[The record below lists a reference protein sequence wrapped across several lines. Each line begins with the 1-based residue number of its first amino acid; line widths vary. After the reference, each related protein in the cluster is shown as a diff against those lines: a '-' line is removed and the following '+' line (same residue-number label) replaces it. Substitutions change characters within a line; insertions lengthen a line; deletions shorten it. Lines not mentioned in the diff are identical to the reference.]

1 MTGVFESPP
10 NDPSGKE
17 LNPLLKLALELGPL
31 AIFFLGNAYGDW
43 LAEMFPPLAALGGR
57 LFVGTA
63 LFIVATV
70 IALAVSF
77 ALTRRL
83 PIMPFVSAIV
93 VLVFGG
99 MTLWLQNEAFIKIK
113 PTIIYVLFAAILLG
127 GLLFNRP
134 LLGYVFDS
142 AFRLDDAGWRKL
154 TLRWGIFFFV
164 MAIVNEIVWRNFST
178 DFWVTFK
185 AFGFIPLTVLFTLT
199 QLPLIQ
205 RHSLPEP
212 EKS

>member
-1 MTGVFESPP
+1 MGIFERSP
-10 NDPSGKE
+10 NDPKLKQ
-17 LNPLLKLALELGPL
+17 LNPGLKLALELGPL
-31 AIFFLGNAYGDW
+31 AIFFFGNAFGDR
-43 LAEMFPPLAALGGR
+43 LATWFPPLAALGGR
-57 LFVGTA
+57 LFIGTA

-70 IALAVSF
+70 AALAVSYIMI
-77 ALTRRL
+77 RRL

-99 MTLWLQNEAFIKIK
+99 MSIWFQNEEFIKIK
-113 PTIIYVLFAAILLG
+113 PTIIYVLFGATLLG
-127 GLLFNRP
+127 GLVFNRP
-134 LLGYVFDS
+134 LLGYVFDA
-142 AFRLDDAGWRKL
+142 AFRLDDEGWRKL
-154 TLRWGIFFFV
+154 TLRWGVFFFV
-164 MAIVNEIVWRNFST
+164 LAVLNEIIWRTFST

-185 AFGFIPLTVLFTLT
+185 AVGFIPLTILFTLT

>member
-1 MTGVFESPP
+1 MAIFERSP
-10 NDPSGKE
+10 NDPK
-17 LNPLLKLALELGPL
+17 LKQLKPGLKFALELGPL
-31 AIFFLGNAYGDW
+31 AVFFFGNAFGDR
-43 LAEMFPPLAALGGR
+43 LAAAFPPLAGLGGR

-70 IALAVSF
+70 IALVVSYI
-77 ALTRRL
+77 LIRRL
-83 PIMPFVSAIV
+83 PIMPFVSGIV

-113 PTIIYVLFAAILLG
+113 PTIIYVLFGATLLG
-127 GLLFNRP
+127 GLIFNRP
-134 LLGYVFDS
+134 LLGYVFDA
-142 AFRLDDAGWRKL
+142 AFRLDDEGWRKL
-154 TLRWGIFFFV
+154 TLRWGIFFFAL
-164 MAIVNEIVWRNFST
+164 AILNEVIWRTFST

-185 AFGFIPLTVLFTLT
+185 AVGFIPITILFTLT

-205 RHSLPEP
+205 RHALPEP